1 MVSDFSRII
10 TLLRK
15 EKGVTQKQAAEDLG
29 VSQALLSHYEKGIR
43 ECGLEF
49 VVRVADYYGVSC
61 DYLLGRSADRSGLT
75 LSVEDIPSPEGAKDG
90 VFRGSVLPTFN
101 KKLISNSLNILYD
114 KLNACPDKGLV
125 GEISGYLMLAV
136 YKMFRL
142 VYGAGPKNTSSMFGV
157 KKNLY
162 GGYSDA
168 AMHIAESNV
177 KAILAGEDIGLGAPL
192 KDTSAFAMT
201 TESLSRDY
209 PLYAT
214 SLLTSGGL
222 GTMGYG
228 LGAALGAKMGRP
240 EKTVIN
246 IAGDG
251 CFRMNMNEIATA
263 GRYNIPVIEVVINNH
278 VLGMVRQ
285 WQNLFYGERY
295 SQTVLEDAVDFVKLA
310 EAMGV
315 QGRRVTTKEEFNE
328 ALQYA
333 IGLGKPYLIDC
344 QIDSDDKVFPMVPA
358 GKPIET
364 VFDQDDLKK

>member
-90 VFRGSVLPTFN
+90 VFPNPDKMKDNIYHGSVLPTMN

-214 SLLTSGGL
+214 SLLNLIKTSE
-222 GTMGYG
+222 
-228 LGAALGAKMGRP
+228 ARI
-240 EKTVIN
+240 EK
-246 IAGDG
+246 
-251 CFRMNMNEIATA
+251 E
-263 GRYNIPVIEVVINNH
+263 
-278 VLGMVRQ
+278 
-285 WQNLFYGERY
+285 
-295 SQTVLEDAVDFVKLA
+295 K
-310 EAMGV
+310 
-315 QGRRVTTKEEFNE
+315 
-328 ALQYA
+328 
-333 IGLGKPYLIDC
+333 
-344 QIDSDDKVFPMVPA
+344 
-358 GKPIET
+358 
-364 VFDQDDLKK
+364 

>member
-43 ECGLEF
+43 
-49 VVRVADYYGVSC
+49 
-61 DYLLGRSADRSGLT
+61 DRSGLP

-214 SLLTSGGL
+214 SLLNLIKTSEARIEKEKANCLKQIAMFEGKL
-222 GTMGYG
+222 SNE
-228 LGAALGAKMGRP
+228 AFVSRAP
-240 EKTVIN
+240 EK
-246 IAGDG
+246 
-251 CFRMNMNEIATA
+251 
-263 GRYNIPVIEVVINNH
+263 VVAEQ
-278 VLGMVRQ
+278 R
-285 WQNLFYGERY
+285 EK
-295 SQTVLEDAVDFVKLA
+295 LEKNRALLA
-310 EAMGV
+310 QLEESEKRL
-315 QGRRVTTKEEFNE
+315 RR
-328 ALQYA
+328 
-333 IGLGKPYLIDC
+333 
-344 QIDSDDKVFPMVPA
+344 
-358 GKPIET
+358 
-364 VFDQDDLKK
+364 